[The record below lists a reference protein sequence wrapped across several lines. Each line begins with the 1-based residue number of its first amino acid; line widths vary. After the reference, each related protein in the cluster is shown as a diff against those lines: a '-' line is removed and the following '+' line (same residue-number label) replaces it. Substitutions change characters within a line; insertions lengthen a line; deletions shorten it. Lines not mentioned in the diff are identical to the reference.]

1 MTFSTDQ
8 NELQENKYAL
18 VFKIIALLA
27 VLYLFFFSLEL
38 MGASF
43 KLMGKGFAKKMLE
56 TTSNPLVGLFTGILV
71 TSVVQ
76 SSSTVTSLTVG
87 LVGGGI
93 LSFHNAIPIIMG
105 ANIGTSITN
114 TIVSVGHINNN
125 NEFKRAFAAS
135 TVHDFFNIITV
146 LWILPLQV
154 YFGILE
160 KPAHF
165 VAEHFQNV
173 GGFNLLSPVKA
184 LTKPVA
190 KWLIHLTD
198 KNGMLCA
205 LIGIILMF
213 VALRYLVKILKML
226 MVGKLEA
233 WFRQRLFK
241 TSLRAL
247 FLGVILTVLVQ
258 SSSITTSFIVPIVGA
273 GILTLQQVFP
283 FTLGA
288 NIGTTITA
296 ILAALLISTPEALTV
311 AFAHLF
317 FNVFGIIGI
326 WKIQFIPIKMSE
338 WLAEA
343 TVKKKYFAFIYIVT
357 VFFIIPL
364 TLIFITRWIYA

>member
-1 MTFSTDQ
+1 MTFTNDM
-8 NELQENKYAL
+8 NEQQDSSLVLAL
-18 VFKIIALLA
+18 KIVALLI
-27 VLYLFFFSLEL
+27 VLYVFFFSLDL

-43 KLMGKGFAKKMLE
+43 KLMGKGFAQKMLAA
-56 TTSNPLVGLFTGILV
+56 TKNPLVGLFTGILV

-114 TIVSVGHINNN
+114 TIVSLGHVNNN

-146 LWILPLQV
+146 MWILPLQI

-160 KPAHF
+160 KPAHYI
-165 VAEHFQNV
+165 AEMFTNV

-184 LTKPVA
+184 LTKPVV
-190 KWLIHLTD
+190 KGLINLTD

-205 LIGIILMF
+205 IIGIILMF
-213 VALRYLVKILKML
+213 IALRYLVKVLKMI

-241 TSLRAL
+241 TSIRAL
-247 FLGVILTVLVQ
+247 ILGVLLTVLVQ
-258 SSSITTSFIVPIVGA
+258 SSSITTSFIIPIVGA
-273 GILTLQQVFP
+273 GILTIQQIFP

-296 ILAALLISTPEALTV
+296 ILAALVISTPEALTV

-317 FNVFGIIGI
+317 FNVFGIAGI

-338 WLAEA
+338 WLAEM
-343 TVKKKYFAFIYIVT
+343 TVKKKYYALIYIVT
-357 VFFIIPL
+357 VFFIVPL
-364 TLIFITRWIYA
+364 TLIYFTR

>member
-1 MTFSTDQ
+1 MTFSKDI
-8 NELQENKYAL
+8 NEVQESKYAFIL
-18 VFKIIALLA
+18 KIMALLA

-43 KLMGKGFAKKMLE
+43 KLMGKGFAEKMLAA
-56 TTSNPLVGLFTGILV
+56 TSNPLVGLFTGILV
-71 TSVVQ
+71 TSVIQ

-114 TIVSVGHINNN
+114 TIVSMGHVNNN

-146 LWILPLQV
+146 LWIFPLQV
-154 YFGILE
+154 YYGILE
-160 KPAHF
+160 RPAHYISEKF
-165 VAEHFQNV
+165 TNV

-184 LTKPVA
+184 LTKPLT
-190 KWLIHLTD
+190 KWLINLTD

-205 LIGIILMF
+205 IIGIIFMF
-213 VALRYLVKILKML
+213 IALRYLVKILKML

-241 TSLRAL
+241 TSIRAL
-247 FLGVILTVLVQ
+247 ILGILLTVLVQ

-273 GILTLQQVFP
+273 GILTIQQIFP

-296 ILAALLISTPEALTV
+296 ILAALVISTPEALTV

-326 WKIQFIPIKMSE
+326 WKIRFIPIKMSE
-338 WLAEA
+338 WLAEI
-343 TVKKKYFAFIYIVT
+343 TVKKKYFALIYIIT

-364 TLIFITRWIYA
+364 TLIYFTR